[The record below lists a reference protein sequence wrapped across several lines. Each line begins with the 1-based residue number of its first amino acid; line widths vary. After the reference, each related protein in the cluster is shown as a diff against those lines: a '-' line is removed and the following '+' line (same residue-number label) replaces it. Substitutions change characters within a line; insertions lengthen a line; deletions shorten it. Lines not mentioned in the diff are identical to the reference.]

1 MERDEVISR
10 VEDIL
15 HSKNPE
21 VVQNAE
27 HLQYFLLISA
37 KQYHTTGGG
46 VSQKY
51 LMAHKKSMNKFNI
64 GLRFQVPLTT
74 CYT

>member
-37 KQYHTTGGG
+37 KQYYTTGGG
-46 VSQKY
+46 VTQKY
-51 LMAHKKSMNKFNI
+51 LMGDKKSMNKFNI
-64 GLRFQVPLTT
+64 GFPFQLPLTN